1 MQLNI
6 QWHYDMDTVQLTLF
20 HGSFAQVI
28 MQFWSS
34 LKDQVQLFNCKEVQG
49 FMYIMRNGSGLN
61 RAQEHR
67 DREALFSSLE
77 AY

>member
-1 MQLNI
+1 
-6 QWHYDMDTVQLTLF
+6 MDTVQLTLF

-28 MQFWSS
+28 MRFWSS
-34 LKDQVQLFNCKEVQG
+34 LKDQVQLFNRKEVQC
-49 FMYIMRNGSGLN
+49 FMYVMHNGSDLN

-67 DREALFSSLE
+67 DPEALFSSLE